1 LLTRQLF
8 IGSPTVPGVSNAQG
22 CVYIYNIPAS
32 GQPSSPQKLQP
43 LAPAIGSGEYFGNP
57 IVWDNSRVII
67 GSSGG
72 NERTGTGAVYIYAAS
87 FITQQTMSAISI
99 TESTLGAVSIG
110 MTGISGANYVL
121 QTATNL
127 LPPIQ
132 WLPVLTN
139 AADTNGVCQFTDTN
153 LISAQKF
160 YRVTTP

>member
-1 LLTRQLF
+1 M
-8 IGSPTVPGVSNAQG
+8 
-22 CVYIYNIPAS
+22 
-32 GQPSSPQKLQP
+32 
-43 LAPAIGSGEYFGNP
+43 
-57 IVWDNSRVII
+57 II